1 MKVLITRNIPRIGIE
16 LLRNQFEVDINPAG
30 ETLPRPMLK
39 ERIKNAD
46 AVLCLLTDQIDRE
59 IIDAAPRLKVISNH
73 AVGYDNVDVAY
84 ATEKAIAVTNTPG
97 VLTEAT
103 ADFAWT
109 LLMALSRKVVQGD
122 KIVRTGKFEGWDPLF
137 LLGADIVGKTL
148 GIIGAGRI
156 GTAVAERSAGWRMK
170 ILYFDNSVNP
180 RLETEFNARKVSL
193 QTLLQESDFV
203 TIHLPLSEETKHLIS
218 PQAFDWMK
226 PNACLINTARG
237 AIIDE
242 DALVQA
248 LRQHKIAG
256 AALDVYEN
264 EPALAEGLA
273 ELENVLLAPHIASAT
288 IETRDKMAE
297 IAARNII
304 RIFQG
309 QEPVSIVNPE
319 VLGNLNL

>member
-16 LLRNQFEVDINPAG
+16 LLREHFEMDINPTR
-30 ETLPRPMLK
+30 ETLSRSMLK
-39 ERIKNAD
+39 EKIKNAV
-46 AVLCLLTDQIDRE
+46 AILCLLTDYIDRE

-84 ATEKAIAVTNTPG
+84 ATQKGIAVTNTPG
-97 VLTEAT
+97 VLTDAT

-109 LLMALSRKVVQGD
+109 LLMALARKVVQGD
-122 KIVRTGKFEGWDPLF
+122 EIVRTGQFEGWDPLF

-148 GIIGAGRI
+148 GIVGAGRI
-156 GTAVAERSAGWRMK
+156 GSAVAERSAGWKMR
-170 ILYFDNSVNP
+170 ILYFDNGVNP
-180 RLETEFNARKVSL
+180 RLETEFNARKVTL

-203 TIHLPLSEETKHLIS
+203 SIHLPLNEETKHLIG
-218 PQAFDWMK
+218 PRAFDWMK
-226 PNACLINTARG
+226 PTACLINTARG
-237 AIIDE
+237 AIIEE

-288 IETRDKMAE
+288 VETRDKMAE
-297 IAARNII
+297 IAANNII
-304 RIFQG
+304 NILQG
-309 QEPVSIVNPE
+309 QNPLSIVNPE
-319 VLGNLNL
+319 VLGNLSL

>member
-1 MKVLITRNIPRIGIE
+1 M
-16 LLRNQFEVDINPAG
+16 DINPAS
-30 ETLPRPMLK
+30 ETLSRSMLK
-39 ERIKNAD
+39 EKIKNAD
-46 AVLCLLTDQIDRE
+46 AILCLLTDYIDEE
-59 IIDAAPRLKVISNH
+59 IINAAPRLKVISNH

-84 ATEKAIAVTNTPG
+84 ATQKGIAVTNTPS
-97 VLTEAT
+97 VLTDAT

-122 KIVRTGKFEGWDPLF
+122 KIVRSGKFEGWDPLF

-156 GTAVAERSAGWRMK
+156 GTAVAERSAGWKMS
-170 ILYFDNSVNP
+170 ILYFDNSINS
-180 RLETEFNARKVSL
+180 RLETQFNARKVSL

-203 TIHLPLSEETKHLIS
+203 TIHLPLSEETKHLIGS
-218 PQAFDWMK
+218 RAFEQMK
-226 PNACLINTARG
+226 PTAYLINTARG

-242 DALVQA
+242 GALVQA
-248 LRQHKIAG
+248 LRQNKIAG

-288 IETRDKMAE
+288 VETRDKMAE

-304 RIFQG
+304 NILQG
-309 QEPVSIVNPE
+309 QNPFSIVNPE
-319 VLGNLNL
+319 VSGNHNL